1 MRILL
6 LLVAVSPLFAQHD
19 AVVEKAVLAAN
30 ARVTQAAED
39 RDLDGLFSFMLDTDK
54 GSIVQNGSLSL
65 TPQQAKA
72 KLASSFRA
80 PVKVVYR
87 WKQHHVTVLS
97 PSTALLVSEGENV
110 VTTANTEPVTIP
122 FVQTAV
128 WVLRDGAWKILHAHQ
143 SSPPR

>member
-1 MRILL
+1 MRILFYL
-6 LLVAVSPLFAQHD
+6 LFTASLFAQD
-19 AVVEKAVLAAN
+19 SAIEKAVLAAN
-30 ARVTQAAED
+30 AQATQAAEA
-39 RDLDGLFSFMLDTDK
+39 RDLDALFRFMLDTDK
-54 GSIVQNGSLSL
+54 GSIVQNGALSL

-72 KLASSFRA
+72 RIAPGFRA

-87 WKQHHVTVLS
+87 GKQQYTV
-97 PSTALLVSEGENV
+97 
-110 VTTANTEPVTIP
+110 P